1 MANPL
6 FALASQVYGALAP
19 FPEQGHWS
27 GLPTILGSQGVPE
40 EVGPPYNDTWGSQE
54 EKVYSLRQVL
64 SLPIGTVG
72 DKTQETLGPEQL

>member
-6 FALASQVYGALAP
+6 FALASQVCGALAP

-40 EVGPPYNDTWGSQE
+40 EVGLPYNTWGSQE
-54 EKVYSLRQVL
+54 EKAFGLRQVL
-64 SLPIGTVG
+64 SLPIGSVG